1 MLLKELQNM
10 GYMYQSILPSFSFS
24 GKKNAYATL
33 KLCFVETMN
42 AMHQNHSTSHCA
54 YNHAIT
60 ANKLAIMAPAPT
72 RLRPRLSA
80 AAPFDGSEAAEPEF
94 CEPVGFVDEP
104 LPV

>member
-24 GKKNAYATL
+24 GKECVCDIK
-33 KLCFVETMN
+33 TMLRRN
-42 AMHQNHSTSHCA
+42 HECHASNHSTSHCA

-80 AAPFDGSEAAEPEF
+80 AAPFDGSDVAEPEF